1 MPRVIE
7 TSCGIMVSRP
17 TLILDRGLTELN
29 GTVGRG
35 IHSTECHS
43 SLKKNFFIFLTY
55 GVKFHI

>member
-7 TSCGIMVSRP
+7 TSCGIMVSRQR
-17 TLILDRGLTELN
+17 LILDRGLTELN

-43 SLKKNFFIFLTY
+43 SF
-55 GVKFHI
+55 